1 MTQAEEPDFLKEFDE
16 FLENIDK
23 PVPPKPRIEHLK
35 DKISKPPE
43 LDRSREVLAQT
54 QSRFHQEELRQLGKP
69 NEKLLR
75 NKRLFG
81 SARPPSAEARQ
92 ALTRQLALDYAMEA
106 TRARQ
111 RAEAEHEA
119 RLNEFK
125 MGLY

>member
-1 MTQAEEPDFLKEFDE
+1 TKLT
-16 FLENIDK
+16 
-23 PVPPKPRIEHLK
+23 

-54 QSRFHQEELRQLGKP
+54 QSRFHEEELRQLGGNVRSGLP
-69 NEKLLR
+69 NENILR

-81 SARPPSAEARQ
+81 SARPPTAEAKLRL
-92 ALTRQLALDYAMEA
+92 ARQLALDYAMEA

-125 MGLY
+125 MGLW